1 MNEWGWLGCWLH
13 RREIAGWLA
22 EEAAKRGHTLT
33 EASAFGL
40 LKAAIAELQK
50 PRRGSAESLHPAGRD
65 R

>member
-33 EASAFGL
+33 EAQLMSLFLATWRE
-40 LKAAIAELQK
+40 LKT
-50 PRRGSAESLHPAGRD
+50 R
-65 R
+65 